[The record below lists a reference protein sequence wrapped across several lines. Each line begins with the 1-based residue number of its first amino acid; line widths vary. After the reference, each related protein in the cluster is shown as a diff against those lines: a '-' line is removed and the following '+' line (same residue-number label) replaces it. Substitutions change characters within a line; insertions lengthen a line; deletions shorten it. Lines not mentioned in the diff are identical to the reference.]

1 MSALSPRQMFLLD
14 HACQPLREAFPSYG
28 PYLVGT
34 ASERGPYRDVDVRLI
49 MEDAE
54 YDKLAEAVGM
64 PAIWFLGLGLGQYL
78 ASLTGLPIDFQFQR
92 ATEANKAHEYGCY
105 AWEIDHWSMGV
116 MNWRELLTG
125 WKYDPYNFGADM
137 FCPEHAKDPANV

>member
-14 HACQPLREAFPSYG
+14 HACNPLRDAFPDYG

-49 MEDAE
+49 MEDEA
-54 YDKLAEAVGM
+54 YDKLADAAGM
-64 PAIWFLGLGLGQYL
+64 PAIWFLGLSIGKYL

-92 ATEANKAHEYGCY
+92 ATEANAIHGEKFRNHLG
-105 AWEIDHWSMGV
+105 MRG
-116 MNWRELLTG
+116 LG
-125 WKYDPYNFGADM
+125 KYQGD
-137 FCPEHAKDPANV
+137 CPVSKEEG